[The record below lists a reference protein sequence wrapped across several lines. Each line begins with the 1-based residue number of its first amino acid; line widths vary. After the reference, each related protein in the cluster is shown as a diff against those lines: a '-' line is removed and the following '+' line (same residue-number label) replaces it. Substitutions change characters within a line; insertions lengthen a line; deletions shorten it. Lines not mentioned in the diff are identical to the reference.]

1 MSNLDE
7 LKQKLSRETAQTKIS
22 PTLEAALLREFDQVA
37 VAHASACRVEF
48 TRRIALAAAI
58 AALVLAVFWPSQKPA
73 DQPQRKVVEAAR
85 QTQPVLAV
93 HPVPAVHK
101 RKPKHPA
108 PPDPEPQFVR
118 IPYSLPLAPYER
130 AEIVRMEMP
139 VSALAAAGI
148 HISTPDTSA
157 RAQADLVVGED
168 GMARAVRVISILN
181 NE

>member
-1 MSNLDE
+1 MNNLDE
-7 LKQKLSRETAQTKIS
+7 LEAKLAREATQTKIS
-22 PTLEAALLREFDQVA
+22 PAVEAALLKEFDAHRRRRILRRA
-37 VAHASACRVEF
+37 VALAVDAS
-48 TRRIALAAAI
+48 L
-58 AALVLAVFWPSQKPA
+58 LVVFWPARKPV
-73 DQPQRKVVEAAR
+73 DQPQRKVVQAPRESPPVAAIR
-85 QTQPVLAV
+85 PL
-93 HPVPAVHK
+93 PAIHK
-101 RKPKHPA
+101 RKPKQAA
-108 PPDPEPQFVR
+108 PEDPEPQFVR
-118 IPYSLPLAPYER
+118 IPYSLPLEPYER